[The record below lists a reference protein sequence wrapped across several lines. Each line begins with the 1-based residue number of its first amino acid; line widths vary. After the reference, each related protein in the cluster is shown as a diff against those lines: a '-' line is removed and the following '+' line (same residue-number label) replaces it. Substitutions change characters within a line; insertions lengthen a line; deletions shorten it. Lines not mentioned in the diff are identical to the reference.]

1 MSTLDVVAY
10 AGEAHGGVKPANFL
24 DIGGGASA
32 AVMAAGLDVI
42 LGDPQVKSVFVN
54 VFGGITACDAVANG
68 IKGAL
73 DTLGDTASKPLVV
86 RLDGNRVEEGR
97 AILREYAHPLVTLA
111 ETMDEGADKAAEL
124 ANA

>member
-1 MSTLDVVAY
+1 M
-10 AGEAHGGVKPANFL
+10 AN
-24 DIGGGASA
+24 
-32 AVMAAGLDVI
+32 GLDVI

-73 DTLGDTASKPLVV
+73 ETLGDTASKPLVV

-97 AILREYAHPLVTLA
+97 AILAEYAHPLVTLA
-111 ETMDEGADKAAEL
+111 ATMDEGADKAAEL